1 MVLVVLMYLLELSLR
16 LLCVES
22 PMLAFVLLTTDFVA
36 ISVIII
42 IIILFNVNDVIDGTL
57 LIHVHE

>member
-1 MVLVVLMYLLELSLR
+1 
-16 LLCVES
+16 
-22 PMLAFVLLTTDFVA
+22 MLAFVLLTTDFVA